1 MRKSNYLILGI
12 LVVAS
17 IFFLWMWYALNFN
30 LVDNPLDLVL
40 TIVWWAVVGLVIL
53 GITMAEKKRKEQ
65 IRTTFVARGFVFNPE
80 MGTISLEGS
89 SPVATIQNVITK
101 LEYGFDL
108 QDMPEAKYDCV
119 VRTTKFED
127 DGDTWEGE
135 VALANNPHKDPMPFN
150 SRSELNSLVE
160 ACKAA

>member
-1 MRKSNYLILGI
+1 MRKSNALILGI

-17 IFFLWMWYALNFN
+17 VFFLWMWYALNFN

-40 TIVWWAVVGLVIL
+40 TIVWWAVVALVIVA
-53 GITMAEKKRKEQ
+53 INMVEKKRKEQ

-127 DGDTWEGE
+127 GGNTWEGE
-135 VALANNPHKDPMPFN
+135 VSPANKPNQEPIRFN
-150 SRSELNSLVE
+150 SRQELNSLVE

>member
-101 LEYGFDL
+101 LVSMVLIYKICL
-108 QDMPEAKYDCV
+108 RQSMI
-119 VRTTKFED
+119 
-127 DGDTWEGE
+127 
-135 VALANNPHKDPMPFN
+135 ALFVPP
-150 SRSELNSLVE
+150 SLRMMVIRE
-160 ACKAA
+160 KVK

>member
-53 GITMAEKKRKEQ
+53 GITMAEKKRK
-65 IRTTFVARGFVFNPE
+65 
-80 MGTISLEGS
+80 
-89 SPVATIQNVITK
+89 
-101 LEYGFDL
+101 
-108 QDMPEAKYDCV
+108 
-119 VRTTKFED
+119 
-127 DGDTWEGE
+127 
-135 VALANNPHKDPMPFN
+135 
-150 SRSELNSLVE
+150 
-160 ACKAA
+160 